1 MNAEGSEIGSAH
13 PREEDGR
20 HLYASTG
27 GPPDLG
33 AGPSA
38 AKSVR
43 SAALEGPAPSGQI
56 TARQQGRRAA
66 LLALIAGYVDAY
78 AFIKYRLY
86 VSFMSG
92 NTTQTASQAGQAKF
106 AEAGHSLFPIPC
118 FVIGVFV
125 GTVLAHSNLRH
136 PLRMIL
142 GVVAAMLAMG
152 IAASFLPSL
161 SGWVSVM
168 LLSVAMG
175 SMSTTITRVG
185 EQAVSVSYVTGS
197 LTNMMQHVA
206 LAVRNV
212 PLPRPQGSWDTHG
225 WRARLLA
232 SVWTAFFTGALLAG
246 VALPRFGAW
255 TLFLP
260 ISALVPMAV
269 VARSPN
275 PTG

>member
-1 MNAEGSEIGSAH
+1 MYSEGLQTGSAH
-13 PREEDGR
+13 PRQGDGS
-20 HLYASTG
+20 HLYASMS
-27 GPPDLG
+27 GPADLE

-38 AKSVR
+38 AKIRR
-43 SAALEGPAPSGQI
+43 SAAREGPAPPAQVI
-56 TARQQGRRAA
+56 ARQQGRRAA

-78 AFIKYRLY
+78 AFVKYRLY

-92 NTTQTASQAGQAKF
+92 NTTQTGSQAGQAMF
-106 AEAGHSLFPIPC
+106 VEAGHSLFPIPC

-136 PLRMIL
+136 PLRVIL
-142 GVVAAMLAMG
+142 EVVASMLAMG
-152 IAASFLPSL
+152 IAAGLFLPL
-161 SGWVSVM
+161 SGWVSVA
-168 LLSVAMG
+168 LLSLAMG
-175 SMSTTITRVG
+175 TMSTTITRVG
-185 EQAVSVSYVTGS
+185 DQAVSVSYVTGS

-232 SVWTAFFTGALLAG
+232 SVWTAFFTGAVLAG

-255 TLFLP
+255 TLLLP
-260 ISALVPMAV
+260 IFVLFAMAT
-269 VARSPN
+269 ATRSPN
-275 PTG
+275 TSG

>member
-1 MNAEGSEIGSAH
+1 MYSEGLQTRSAH
-13 PREEDGR
+13 PRQGDGS
-20 HLYASTG
+20 HLYASMS
-27 GPPDLG
+27 GPADLE

-38 AKSVR
+38 AKIRR
-43 SAALEGPAPSGQI
+43 SAAREGPAPPAQVI
-56 TARQQGRRAA
+56 ARQQGRRAA

-78 AFIKYRLY
+78 AFVKYRLY

-92 NTTQTASQAGQAKF
+92 NTTQTGSQAGQAMF
-106 AEAGHSLFPIPC
+106 VEAGHSLFPIPC

-136 PLRMIL
+136 PLRVIL
-142 GVVAAMLAMG
+142 GVVASMLAMG
-152 IAASFLPSL
+152 IAAGLFLSRP
-161 SGWVSVM
+161 GWVSVA
-168 LLSVAMG
+168 LLSLAMG
-175 SMSTTITRVG
+175 TMSTTITRVG
-185 EQAVSVSYVTGS
+185 DQAVSVSYVTGS

-232 SVWTAFFTGALLAG
+232 SVWTAFFTGTVLAG

-255 TLFLP
+255 TLLLP
-260 ISALVPMAV
+260 IFVLFAMA
-269 VARSPN
+269 AATRSPN
-275 PTG
+275 TSG

>member
-1 MNAEGSEIGSAH
+1 MNGVGSQTGSAH

-20 HLYASTG
+20 HLYASMS

-33 AGPSA
+33 MGPSA

-43 SAALEGPAPSGQI
+43 SATTETPAPSAQI

-78 AFIKYRLY
+78 AFVKYRLY

-92 NTTQTASQAGQAKF
+92 NTTQTASQAGQGKF
-106 AEAGHSLFPIPC
+106 AEAGPSLFPIPC

-125 GTVLAHSNLRH
+125 GTVLAHSKLRH
-136 PLRMIL
+136 PLRVIL

-152 IAASFLPSL
+152 IAASFFPSL
-161 SGWVSVM
+161 PGWVSVM
-168 LLSVAMG
+168 LLSLAMG
-175 SMSTTITRVG
+175 TMSTTINRVG
-185 EQAVSVSYVTGS
+185 DQAVSVSYVTGS

-255 TLFLP
+255 TLLLP
-260 ISALVPMAV
+260 ISAIVPLAA

-275 PTG
+275 PSG

>member
-1 MNAEGSEIGSAH
+1 MHSEGSHTGPAH
-13 PREEDGR
+13 PRQEDSR
-20 HLYASTG
+20 HVYASMG

-33 AGPSA
+33 AGPST
-38 AKSVR
+38 AKTHR
-43 SAALEGPAPSGQI
+43 SAAREGPAPPAQV

-78 AFIKYRLY
+78 AFVKYRLY

-92 NTTQTASQAGQAKF
+92 NTTQTGSQAGQARF
-106 AEAGHSLFPIPC
+106 AEAGYSLFPIPC

-136 PLRMIL
+136 PLRVIL
-142 GVVAAMLAMG
+142 GVVATTLALG
-152 IAASFLPSL
+152 ITAGLFLSL
-161 SGWVSVM
+161 SGW
-168 LLSVAMG
+168 LSVALLSLAMG
-175 SMSTTITRVG
+175 TMSTTMTRVG

-212 PLPRPQGSWDTHG
+212 PLSRPQGSWDTHG

-232 SVWTAFFTGALLAG
+232 SIWTAFFTGALLAG
-246 VALPRFGAW
+246 AALPRFGAW
-255 TLFLP
+255 TLSLP
-260 ISALVPMAV
+260 IVVLFALASGT
-269 VARSPN
+269 RSPN
-275 PTG
+275 TSG

>member
-1 MNAEGSEIGSAH
+1 MHREGSQTGSSH
-13 PREEDGR
+13 PREGDGR
-20 HLYASTG
+20 HLYASMS

-38 AKSVR
+38 AKIVR
-43 SAALEGPAPSGQI
+43 GVARGGSAPQAQV
-56 TARQQGRRAA
+56 TARQQGKRAA

-78 AFIKYRLY
+78 AFVKYRLY

-92 NTTQTASQAGQAKF
+92 NTTQTASQVGQAKF
-106 AEAGHSLFPIPC
+106 ADVGHSLLPIPC

-125 GTVLAHSNLRH
+125 GTVLAHSNFRH
-136 PLRMIL
+136 PLRVVL
-142 GVVAAMLAMG
+142 GVVAAVLTLG

-161 SGWVSVM
+161 PDWVTVL

-175 SMSTTITRVG
+175 TMSTTITRVG
-185 EQAVSVSYVTGS
+185 DQAVSVSYVTGS

-212 PLPRPQGSWDTHG
+212 PLPRPQGSWDTHR

-232 SVWTAFFTGALLAG
+232 SIWTAFFTGALLAG
-246 VALPRFGAW
+246 AALPRVGAW
-255 TLFLP
+255 TLLLP
-260 ISALVPMAV
+260 ICVLFALASVS
-269 VARSPN
+269 RSPN
-275 PTG
+275 LSG

>member
-1 MNAEGSEIGSAH
+1 MS
-13 PREEDGR
+13 
-20 HLYASTG
+20 

-38 AKSVR
+38 AESVR
-43 SAALEGPAPSGQI
+43 SAAKEGPAPSAQV
-56 TARQQGRRAA
+56 TARRQGRRAVS
-66 LLALIAGYVDAY
+66 LALIAGYVDAY
-78 AFIKYRLY
+78 AFVKYRLY

-92 NTTQTASQAGQAKF
+92 NTTQTASQAGQARF
-106 AEAGHSLFPIPC
+106 TEAGHNLFPTPC

-125 GTVLAHSNLRH
+125 GTVLAHSNPRH
-136 PLRMIL
+136 PSRIVL
-142 GVVAAMLAMG
+142 GVVAAILALG

-161 SGWVSVM
+161 SRWVSIM
-168 LLSVAMG
+168 LLSMAMG
-175 SMSTTITRVG
+175 TMSTTITRVG
-185 EQAVSVSYVTGS
+185 DQAVSVSYVTGS

-232 SVWTAFFTGALLAG
+232 SVWTAFFIGALLAG

-260 ISALVPMAV
+260 ISELVAMAA
-269 VARSPN
+269 VARTPN